1 MILYVIND
9 KLGKETAIS
18 IETIEWEESTN
29 ICRFVTIS
37 GKKGKVE
44 TDYKKSKNNIAISS
58 AVKNEYVYGEIIW
71 EE

>member
-9 KLGKETAIS
+9 KIGKETAVL
-18 IETIEWEESTN
+18 IESIEWEEKTN
-29 ICRFVTIS
+29 ICKFITIT

-44 TDYKKSKNNIAISS
+44 TDYKKLKNNIAISS